1 MRNQRMMGPL
11 GMYGIA
17 SSQVQSPGYAGL
29 LDPMTGEPME
39 GGGGGGGGFS
49 MGFGGRSS
57 DPFHPDN
64 FPTQLD
70 PMAGPSYGLPSV
82 WGKDLNTA
90 ETNAWA
96 NSMKTNTEIP
106 QFMQNTFTDPMA
118 ERQGLGVYNMDFN
131 NLLNRPAEQLT
142 PEYAAAAEKSSVW
155 RAARSKAQ
163 EANAQGGSG
172 SSSGRGGRGNVGAA
186 KRIAK
191 SKRTPSPGT
200 GGNRTYGGKP
210 GGGNRIGGRYGL

>member
-1 MRNQRMMGPL
+1 MAYFSG
-11 GMYGIA
+11 
-17 SSQVQSPGYAGL
+17 GYQGVN
-29 LDPMTGEPME
+29 LDPYKFFETDFNTDAGAPEF
-39 GGGGGGGGFS
+39 GGGSGSSFSAGTSQYRQGFNP
-49 MGFGGRSS
+49 S
-57 DPFHPDN
+57 D
-64 FPTQLD
+64 FPTELD
-70 PMAGPSYGLPSV
+70 GSKKSYGLPSI
-82 WGKDLNTA
+82 WQGDMNTA

-96 NSMKTNTEIP
+96 NSMKTNTDIP

>member
-1 MRNQRMMGPL
+1 MMGPL

-29 LDPMTGEPME
+29 LDPKTGEPME

-131 NLLNRPAEQLT
+131 NPANRPAEQLT
-142 PEYAAAAEKSSVW
+142 PEYAAAAEKASVW
-155 RAARSKAQ
+155 RAARSEAQ
-163 EANAQGGSG
+163 AANARGGSG
-172 SSSGRGGRGNVGAA
+172 SSSRGSNKGKKHAAA
-186 KRIAK
+186 KAARK
-191 SKRTPSPGT
+191 NVS
-200 GGNRTYGGKP
+200 P
-210 GGGNRIGGRYGL
+210 GGGNSRRSYTAPKAKKSTQRIGGRYGL